1 MTRFYKVKLNTTPK
15 IDRELT
21 LMSGTY
27 RKIFNTV
34 VETLFNNA
42 ISVDK
47 KHITGTDIRNLMV
60 KQRSELFPYAWNMD
74 GGILNS
80 ASFRASES
88 FNRWWDNYDHTS
100 YRKPKFLSRKK
111 SNKTFKTTGKV
122 KIFYNYIEVP
132 KLGKIK
138 LCESGYIPQGKAYSN
153 ITFSNDGEHWWIS
166 LEVRERE
173 EIPSSDSY
181 TGKKFL
187 NISAN
192 GDITC
197 GGELLLSP
205 IYSRSY
211 LKAQKKQKALK
222 KKFKRQV
229 LANMVYTKLG
239 VKKARTS
246 RNMLKTKNS
255 IVKVDNRL
263 KAIRKDSFKK
273 QASLIART
281 KLKELT
287 CLSPLSIK
295 VMKQGA
301 LTRMAREKH
310 ALEFYNMIKK
320 RAALEGTVVSEY
332 TFPSCLVP

>member
-15 IDRELT
+15 IDRELI

-60 KQRSELFPYAWNMD
+60 KQRPELFPYAWNMD

-88 FNRWWDNYDHTS
+88 FNRWWDSYDHTS

-122 KIFYNYIEVP
+122 KIFYDYIEVP

-197 GGELLLSP
+197 GGELLVSP

-255 IVKVDNRL
+255 LVKVDNRL

-320 RAALEGTVVSEY
+320 RVALEGTLVSEY

>member
-1 MTRFYKVKLNTTPK
+1 
-15 IDRELT
+15 
-21 LMSGTY
+21 
-27 RKIFNTV
+27 
-34 VETLFNNA
+34 
-42 ISVDK
+42 
-47 KHITGTDIRNLMV
+47 
-60 KQRSELFPYAWNMD
+60 
-74 GGILNS
+74 
-80 ASFRASES
+80 
-88 FNRWWDNYDHTS
+88 
-100 YRKPKFLSRKK
+100 LSRKK

-138 LCESGYIPQGKAYSN
+138 LYESGYIPQGKAYSN

-173 EIPSSDSY
+173 EIPSGDSY

-205 IYSRSY
+205 IYSRGY

-222 KKFKRQV
+222 KKLKRQV